1 MAFVQYDGSIHLTNG
16 YKNTVGNPWTNGY
29 LGVGQ
34 PVPNGS
40 GDVVGAYAT
49 TTNHEKQTKW
59 TISKVASSGS
69 DNLVYSGDQ
78 VTLKN
83 GFDGTY
89 LGMFTN
95 NQVDNSGYKLQS
107 FTSTSVP
114 GVTINWTVFKY
125 SAQPKTNDSRLSD
138 SDVIYLV
145 ATFSPGTGTLSG
157 ILDTNGYGSSQG
169 FQYLVTGARLLNRD
183 NGSGLWQVSPL

>member
-1 MAFVQYDGSIHLTNG
+1 MAFVQYDGSIRLANG
-16 YKNTVGNPWTNGY
+16 YQKTVGNPWENGY

-34 PVPNGS
+34 SLSNGS
-40 GDVVGAYAT
+40 GDMVGAYAA

-59 TISKVASSGS
+59 IISKVASSGS
-69 DNLVYSGDQ
+69 DGLVYSGDQ

-89 LGMFTN
+89 LGMFTDN
-95 NQVDNSGYKLQS
+95 HVDNGGYKLQS
-107 FTSTSVP
+107 FTSTAMP

-138 SDVIYLV
+138 TDVIYLV
-145 ATFSPGTGTLSG
+145 ATFSSGIGTLSG
-157 ILDTNGYGSSQG
+157 ILDTNGYGASQG
-169 FQYLVTGARLLNRD
+169 FQYLITGARLLNRD
-183 NGSGLWQVSPL
+183 NGSGLWQVFAS

>member
-1 MAFVQYDGSIHLTNG
+1 MAFVQYDGGIRLANG
-16 YKNTVGNPWTNGY
+16 YKNTVGNTWANGY

-34 PVPNGS
+34 SVQNGS

-49 TTNHEKQTKW
+49 TTNHDKQTKW

-69 DNLVYSGDQ
+69 DGLVYSGDQ

-95 NQVDNSGYKLQS
+95 NQVDNGGYKLQS

-138 SDVIYLV
+138 ADVIYLV

-157 ILDTNGYGSSQG
+157 ILDTNGYGASQG

-183 NGSGLWQVSPL
+183 NGSGLWQVFAL